1 MATSADVLRSVN
13 LILQSGQ
20 ERERFE
26 VQTALT
32 MMQLAQTKKAQDIEI
47 SSKSLELATAAN
59 TQMKYD
65 IASSFL
71 QSAGLGAMHAH
82 FTTKYPTKALQKAVV
97 ELKKPAGKGD
107 LGLGAGMTD
116 VEANR
121 VVSAIWS
128 LQGEAKN
135 ADPMINLATDI
146 KGVNDY
152 SYDKSLPKP
161 SGSSIRMHSALGA
174 LGFFEDE
181 LRSSKQLAS
190 VAKYISNK
198 QNILQ
203 ETFELSQGDT
213 DIQSDIG
220 AYDPKVETLS
230 DVVDKAEEIDPAM
243 IDAMEALLEGDEE
256 WERSYGKTA
265 LIVGGLYGAQMAGE
279 AIVSEYGKYQTGSKK
294 YMERLAK
301 DILSKKQGGLT
312 PKGFA
317 KKYDM
322 GKKVAKTEE
331 GIRQLSKLAKSAGYK
346 ATSTVQAA
354 ESIRNMKYI
363 KGIADVSKKLQVGR
377 LATFATPYVA
387 SEVGG
392 YLGGE
397 LGTAIGQTAGT
408 AFLVNRVVKPDKVP
422 FIKFLAK
429 RFPSI
434 AAKVGVS
441 AMADSPL
448 LPIGDIIGGIIG
460 IAEIYHTYKAWE
472 AYVESD

>member
-65 IASSFL
+65 IASSFV
-71 QSAGLGAMHAH
+71 QSAGLGAVHAH
-82 FTTKYPTKALQKAVV
+82 FTTKYQTKALQKAVD
-97 ELKKPAGKGD
+97 EFKGNKGKGE
-107 LGLGAGMTD
+107 LGLGAGMST

-198 QNILQ
+198 QSILQ

-220 AYDPKVETLS
+220 A
-230 DVVDKAEEIDPAM
+230 
-243 IDAMEALLEGDEE
+243 
-256 WERSYGKTA
+256 
-265 LIVGGLYGAQMAGE
+265 
-279 AIVSEYGKYQTGSKK
+279 
-294 YMERLAK
+294 
-301 DILSKKQGGLT
+301 
-312 PKGFA
+312 
-317 KKYDM
+317 
-322 GKKVAKTEE
+322 
-331 GIRQLSKLAKSAGYK
+331 
-346 ATSTVQAA
+346 
-354 ESIRNMKYI
+354 
-363 KGIADVSKKLQVGR
+363 
-377 LATFATPYVA
+377 
-387 SEVGG
+387 
-392 YLGGE
+392 
-397 LGTAIGQTAGT
+397 
-408 AFLVNRVVKPDKVP
+408 
-422 FIKFLAK
+422 
-429 RFPSI
+429 
-434 AAKVGVS
+434 
-441 AMADSPL
+441 
-448 LPIGDIIGGIIG
+448 
-460 IAEIYHTYKAWE
+460 
-472 AYVESD
+472 

>member
-26 VQTALT
+26 VTTALT
-32 MMQLAQTKKAQDIEI
+32 MMQMAQAQKAQNIEI
-47 SSKSLELATAAN
+47 ASKSLELATAAN

-71 QSAGLGAMHAH
+71 QSAGLGAVHSH
-82 FTTKYPTKALQKAVV
+82 FTAKYQTKSLEKAVD
-97 ELKKPAGKGD
+97 EFKKPKGKGD
-107 LGLGAGMTD
+107 LGLGAGMSD

-135 ADPMINLATDI
+135 ADPIITLATDI

-152 SYDKSLPKP
+152 AYDASLPKP
-161 SGSSIRMHSALGA
+161 SVSSIRMHSALGS

-198 QNILQ
+198 QAILQ
-203 ETFELSQGDT
+203 ETFELSRGDT

-220 AYDPKVETLS
+220 AYDPSVETLS
-230 DVVDKAEEIDPAM
+230 DVVDKAGEIDPAM
-243 IDAMEALLEGDEE
+243 LDAMEALLEGDED
-256 WERSYGKTA
+256 WERSYGTTA
-265 LIVGGLYGAQMAGE
+265 LIIGGAYGAEMAGKG
-279 AIVSEYGKYQTGSKK
+279 ISSEYGKYQTGSKK

-301 DILSKKQGGLT
+301 DIASKKQGGLT
-312 PKGFA
+312 PQGFA
-317 KKYDM
+317 KKYEM

-331 GIRQLSKLAKSAGYK
+331 GIRQLSNLAKSAGYK

-408 AFLVNRVVKPDKVP
+408 AFLVNKVVKPGKLQ
-422 FIKFLAK
+422 FAKFLEK
-429 RFPSI
+429 RFPQI
-434 AAKVGVS
+434 AAKV
-441 AMADSPL
+441 AIPALADSPVI
-448 LPIGDIIGGIIG
+448 PIGDIIGIGLG

-472 AYVESD
+472 AYVKSD